1 MNSLLFPWVAVC
13 MRKKCLPSKS
23 GVSASPSLVNF
34 LWSSPTGLQSQTLWG
49 LLLLLPD
56 PQAEELH
63 LGLRTLIPVGKPL
76 WYNYFP
82 VCGLPT
88 WGVWDLNLWQLHPS
102 YHLTVA
108 SSLCLNAQYL
118 SWEGS
123 SVFLLMILQQLGS
136 PGGSVI
142 KNPPVNAGDTR
153 DGSKLVKEYVKGV
166 YHHPAYLTYMQ
177 STS

>member
-76 WYNYFP
+76 WYNYFSCLCVTHP
-82 VCGLPT
+82 GFDFITNAPHLPSHCGLLFVFGHSI
-88 WGVWDLNLWQLHPS
+88 WFLVDSSGFFCFVCQWFLSSCDFGVFMR
-102 YHLTVA
+102 
-108 SSLCLNAQYL
+108 
-118 SWEGS
+118 G
-123 SVFLLMILQQLGS
+123 
-136 PGGSVI
+136 
-142 KNPPVNAGDTR
+142 KK
-153 DGSKLVKEYVKGV
+153 KLVLSCV
-166 YHHPAYLTYMQ
+166 
-177 STS
+177 